1 MHDRICHTDSHGRR
15 ICTKE
20 SFFHR
25 VGRWIMTGCLVFFG
39 LLALLILCWYGST
52 VPFCPP
58 DAHMSSNSCIKRHRS
73 KAKKAAANNGYPTQ
87 AYEASLPPP
96 PPPPPPPAHVDS
108 KDGQVTGTTAT
119 PHNPQGGAAASYY
132 NGNYHG

>member
-1 MHDRICHTDSHGRR
+1 MTVEQQALVAANHVNFLFARAAREICHTDSKGRR

-39 LLALLILCWYGST
+39 LIALLILC
-52 VPFCPP
+52 C
-58 DAHMSSNSCIKRHRS
+58 CIKRHRS

-87 AYEASLPPP
+87 A
-96 PPPPPPPAHVDS
+96 
-108 KDGQVTGTTAT
+108 
-119 PHNPQGGAAASYY
+119 
-132 NGNYHG
+132 